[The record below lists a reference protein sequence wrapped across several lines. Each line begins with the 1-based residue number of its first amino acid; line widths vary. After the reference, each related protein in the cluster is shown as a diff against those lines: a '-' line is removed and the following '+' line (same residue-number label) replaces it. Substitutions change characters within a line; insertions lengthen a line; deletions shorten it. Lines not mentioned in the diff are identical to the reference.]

1 MSEKDA
7 RKSRQSNR
15 PVAEPQKP
23 RQAGPGDL
31 IWSLWA
37 VWVIIL
43 FIVTMLLFFIPFLL
57 FSYFRKDPQRATNF
71 VRLSRIWMRVFLT
84 LAGCP
89 LRVKG
94 REHFQKGETYI
105 VLCNHNALL
114 DVPVST
120 PFIPGGNKTI
130 AKVEM
135 ARIPLF
141 GMMYRTGSVLV
152 DRKDEASR
160 RDSFVKMKEV
170 LDMVCICVSILK
182 APVTNPTSP

>member
-7 RKSRQSNR
+7 RKSSAASENSG
-15 PVAEPQKP
+15 VY
-23 RQAGPGDL
+23 QAGPSDL

-152 DRKDEASR
+152 DRKDEANTRCASWPR
-160 RDSFVKMKEV
+160 AFFLARANGFHSTRAV
-170 LDMVCICVSILK
+170 LST
-182 APVTNPTSP
+182 ASNHNSAGS